1 MTNHYQIKEAL
12 ADLEVLLDATGYL
25 DGTDVRERHSI
36 DSSTANACM
45 PLAVLRPAD
54 TEQVSA
60 IMLICHRAGMP
71 VVPQGGLTGLSGG
84 AVPSLGSVALSLERM
99 KGVIEVDVE
108 NASVTVWAGTALETV
123 QEAALAAGFEYPV
136 DIGARGSATIGG
148 TIATNAGGIRV
159 LRHGMTRNQ
168 VLGLEVVLA
177 DGTIVC
183 NLRPMLK
190 DNAGFDLKQLFV
202 GSEGCLGII
211 TRAVLRLSPAPRN
224 QQTVLLGLPSYK
236 SALQCLASARWVFQA
251 DLTAFEG
258 MWPAYWN
265 IANKMLAASRKPI
278 ETDHALYVLMEVS
291 SQDSELL
298 HAWLEECFA
307 AELIADGAIAT
318 SLSDA
323 KDMWAIREAIG
334 DIGRETGGHLNFD
347 VGLAPSRLGDFV
359 EACEL
364 ALKDLVD
371 GRIFYLGHIA
381 DGNLHLIVPV
391 PPGNHDIEIEVERRL
406 FDVLAER
413 DGTVTAEHGIGTL
426 KRPWI
431 GKTRSAQE
439 LQLMQVLKKAID
451 PKGLLNP
458 GKVLSGDEM

>member
-1 MTNHYQIKEAL
+1 MTNDDQIKEAL
-12 ADLEVLLDATGYL
+12 ADLAALLGTTGYL
-25 DGTDVRERHSI
+25 DGTDVRERHSR
-36 DSSTANACM
+36 DSSTANSCM
-45 PLAVLRPAD
+45 PLAVLRPTD

-60 IMLICHRAGMP
+60 IMRICYSAGMP

-84 AVPSLGSVALSLERM
+84 AVPSPGSVALSLERI
-99 KGVIEVDVE
+99 KGVIEVDAE
-108 NASVTVWAGTALETV
+108 NASLTVWAGTALENV
-123 QEAALAAGFEYPV
+123 QEAALTAGFEYPV

-168 VLGLEVVLA
+168 ILGLEVVLP

-183 NLRPMLK
+183 NLRSMLK

-211 TRAVLRLSPAPRN
+211 TRAVLRLSPAPHDP
-224 QQTVLLGLPSYK
+224 QTVLLGLPSYK
-236 SALQCLASARWVFQA
+236 SALECLASARRVFQA
-251 DLTAFEG
+251 DLIAFEG

-265 IANKMLAASRKPI
+265 VANKMVAASRKPI
-278 ETDHALYVLMEVS
+278 TTEHALYVLMEVS
-291 SQDSELL
+291 SQNIEQL

-307 AELIADGAIAT
+307 AELIADGVIAT
-318 SLSDA
+318 SLSDSKA
-323 KDMWAIREAIG
+323 MWSIREAIG

-347 VGLAPSRLGDFV
+347 VGLAPTRLDDFI

-364 ALKDLVD
+364 ALKDMIEEEV
-371 GRIFYLGHIA
+371 FYLGHIA
-381 DGNLHLIVPV
+381 DGNLHVIVPIS
-391 PPGNHDIEIEVERRL
+391 PGDHVLEAEVERRL

-413 DGTVTAEHGIGTL
+413 EGTVTAEHGIGTL

-431 GKTRSAQE
+431 GKTRTPE
-439 LQLMQVLKKAID
+439 EIQLMQVLKKAID
-451 PKGLLNP
+451 PRDLLNP
-458 GKVLSGDEM
+458 GKVVDNSAS